1 MDGST
6 RFFDTILSR
15 PNVQMEQTQELTS
28 AGTCIVAAPLG
39 EQGGLAR
46 AVQMGLDIR
55 VVDVPAARRAE
66 MEAILA
72 ALPDRETSYLLVA
85 KVGSPFAR
93 SLGRD

>member
-1 MDGST
+1 
-6 RFFDTILSR
+6 
-15 PNVQMEQTQELTS
+15 
-28 AGTCIVAAPLG
+28 
-39 EQGGLAR
+39 
-46 AVQMGLDIR
+46 MGLDIR